1 MDIADL
7 VSLEGVQAELGLGP
21 NGGLIYCI
29 DYLAQNLDWLQER
42 LKPLEEGGS
51 RGWGGPVRACRA
63 VSLVGLPCFK
73 TSWLRA
79 APGRRRFHAS
89 CPQQLS
95 TPPPC
100 LPAEGCYLVF
110 DCPGQVEL
118 FTLSASFKA
127 VLAALTDRWHYRLA
141 AVQLV
146 DAHLCA
152 DPGKYLSGLLLS
164 LSTML
169 HLELPQVRE
178 GEGGEAAPIYGE
190 SACWA
195 GELEA
200 RRESLLEGTSGP
212 ARCPA
217 LPLPCRCLP
226 L

>member
-7 VSLEGVQAELGLGP
+7 VSLESVQAELGLGP

-42 LKPLEEGGS
+42 LKPLED
-51 RGWGGPVRACRA
+51 GGPLGRVGGCIAPRAGCLRHPGVASFLAGDGGAAGADYLWGYLSVRAC
-63 VSLVGLPCFK
+63 
-73 TSWLRA
+73 A
-79 APGRRRFHAS
+79 ACA
-89 CPQQLS
+89 
-95 TPPPC
+95 
-100 LPAEGCYLVF
+100 AEGCYLVF

-127 VLAALTDRWHYRLA
+127 VVAALTERWHYRLA

-169 HLELPQVRE
+169 HLELPQVKE
-178 GEGGEAAPIYGE
+178 GRGGGRLG
-190 SACWA
+190 SSV
-195 GELEA
+195 LH
-200 RRESLLEGTSGP
+200 LK
-212 ARCPA
+212 
-217 LPLPCRCLP
+217 PLA
-226 L
+226 